1 MIDKW
6 FHEKNT
12 NVTEIKEDNVD
23 GHIKGTNLTDVER
36 RSYVDR
42 YGRMD
47 KRQMKTVLR
56 SASCLKKSF
65 SAKKI
70 RSKTFLSYHRND
82 RNSDKEPLSLKD
94 KYLASNVWIKIK
106 IKMEHK
112 I

>member
-56 SASCLKKSF
+56 SASCRKKSF
-65 SAKKI
+65 SATKLFFLIIEMTVTQTKNLFL
-70 RSKTFLSYHRND
+70 SKTST
-82 RNSDKEPLSLKD
+82 
-94 KYLASNVWIKIK
+94 
-106 IKMEHK
+106 
-112 I
+112 

>member
-56 SASCLKKSF
+56 SASCRKKVF
-65 SAKKI
+65 QQKKFAAKLFFLIIEMTVTQTKNLFL
-70 RSKTFLSYHRND
+70 SKTST
-82 RNSDKEPLSLKD
+82 
-94 KYLASNVWIKIK
+94 
-106 IKMEHK
+106 
-112 I
+112 